1 MKMYIL
7 GISCYFHDSAACL
20 VKDGIVIAAAE
31 EERFSRIK
39 HDNNFPINAI
49 NYCLKEARITPDK
62 LDCVV
67 FYEKPFQKFERILQ
81 TCVETYPKSFKMF
94 REAFPQWVLEKLRM
108 PDVVK
113 KKINYDG
120 EVLFIPHHKSHAAS
134 AFFASPF
141 EEAAIVT
148 IDAVGEWVTTAIHY
162 GSGNEI
168 KTLKEIKFPHS
179 LGLFYS
185 AITSY
190 LGFKVLNDEYKVMG
204 LAGWGKPIYLD
215 KFKELIKVKEDGS
228 FKLNMK
234 YFSYT
239 HEQRMFNEE
248 LEKFLEKPARKPE
261 EKIEEFH
268 MNVASS
274 LQAITEDV
282 ILKIVKY
289 AKKITGSKNLCMAGG
304 VALNSV
310 ANGRI
315 ILEKIFEDC
324 FFQPA
329 ATDAGGALGSALF
342 AFNSI
347 LGNKRKYVMKHA
359 FLGPEFDSKYI
370 KEFLDSNNIEYEEL
384 SKKEIIKFTA
394 KKIASDKVIGWF
406 QGRMEFGPRA
416 LGHRSILAN
425 PSNPRM
431 KDILNEKVKKREW
444 FRPFAPSLDIDF
456 MERYFNTNQDFPFM
470 IVTLPVKKEKVKEIV
485 SATHVDKTARP
496 QTTREERENDYHKLI
511 EEFHSLTGIPAIIN
525 TSFNVRG
532 EPIVCTPED
541 AYHCFKKTDID
552 YLVLGNY
559 LVSKISSRGFL

>member
-1 MKMYIL
+1 MFIL

-20 VKDGIVIAAAE
+20 VKDGLVIAAAE

-49 NYCLKEARITPDK
+49 NYCLKEARITPEK
-62 LDCVV
+62 INYVV

-81 TCVETYPKSFKMF
+81 TCVETFPNSFKIF
-94 REAFPQWVLEKLRM
+94 REAFPQWILEKLRM
-108 PDVVK
+108 PGLIK
-113 KKINYDG
+113 KKLDYDG
-120 EVLFIPHHKSHAAS
+120 EILFIPHHKSHAAS

-148 IDAVGEWVTTAIHY
+148 FDAVGEWVTTAIHY

-168 KTLKEIKFPHS
+168 KILKEIKFPHS
-179 LGLFYS
+179 IGLFYS
-185 AITSY
+185 TITSY
-190 LGFKVLNDEYKVMG
+190 LGFKVLNDEYKIMG
-204 LAGWGKPIYLD
+204 LAGWGKPVYID
-215 KFKELIKVKEDGS
+215 KFKKLIKLKEDGS
-228 FKLNMK
+228 FNLNMK

-248 LEKFLEKPARKPE
+248 LERFFRRPIRKPGE
-261 EKIEEFH
+261 TIEEFH
-268 MNVASS
+268 MNIASS
-274 LQAITEDV
+274 LQAITEDI
-282 ILKIVKY
+282 ILKIVKH

-315 ILEKIFEDC
+315 ISERIFENC
-324 FFQPA
+324 FFQPV

-347 LGNKRKYVMKHA
+347 LGNQRKYIMEHV
-359 FLGPEFDSKYI
+359 FLGPEFDLKFI
-370 KEFLDSNNIEYEEL
+370 KEFLKSNNIEHEKL
-384 SKKEIIKFTA
+384 SKKEIIEFTA
-394 KKIASDKVIGWF
+394 EKIANNKVVGWF

-425 PSNPRM
+425 PSNPKM
-431 KDILNEKVKKREW
+431 KNILNEKVKHREW
-444 FRPFAPSLDIDF
+444 FRPFAPSLILEDVN
-456 MERYFNTNQDFPFM
+456 RYFNFDSDFPFM
-470 IVTLPVKKEKVKEIV
+470 IVTLPVKKEKVKEII
-485 SATHVDKTARP
+485 SASHVNKTARP
-496 QTTREERENDYHKLI
+496 QTTKVERENNYHKLI
-511 EEFHSLTGIPAIIN
+511 KEFHSLTGLPAVIN

-532 EPIVCTPED
+532 EPIVCTLED
-541 AYHCFKKTDID
+541 AYNCFNNTGID

-559 LVSKISSRGFL
+559 LISKGLK